1 MITMLWIDSSAMTI
15 GLFAFCLGAYLV
27 GSLNAAAIVARSRGL
42 DIYATGSGN
51 PGASNV
57 YRSLGKRW
65 AALVYVV
72 DLLKGFVPAL
82 IALLAVDL
90 VATTFAG
97 LCAVVGH
104 CFPVFHKFR
113 GGKGVAT
120 GGGVILAVAPLV
132 LVGLA
137 LIYAVLVRLT
147 KISSAGSLVSVLS
160 SVPLV
165 AVSGVRGW
173 ALVWVA
179 LIVVLIIYRHRSNI
193 ARLLGGSEHKVVTP

>member
-1 MITMLWIDSSAMTI
+1 MTI
-15 GLFAFCLGAYLV
+15 GVFAFCLGAYLV

-57 YRSLGKRW
+57 YRSFGKRW
-65 AALVYVV
+65 AALVCVV

-82 IALLAVDL
+82 IGLLAVDQ
-90 VATTFAG
+90 VAATFAG

-160 SVPLV
+160 SVPLA
-165 AVSGVRGW
+165 AVSGVLGW
-173 ALVWVA
+173 ALVWVGM
-179 LIVVLIIYRHRSNI
+179 IVVLIIYRHRSNI
-193 ARLLGGSEHKVVTP
+193 IRLLGGSEHKVVTP

>member
-90 VATTFAG
+90 VAATFAG

-147 KISSAGSLVSVLS
+147 EISSVGSLVSVLS
-160 SVPLV
+160 SVPLA

-173 ALVWVA
+173 ALVWVGM
-179 LIVVLIIYRHRSNI
+179 IVVLIIYRHRSNI
-193 ARLLGGSEHKVVTP
+193 TRLLRGSEHKVVTP

>member
-1 MITMLWIDSSAMTI
+1 MTI
-15 GLFAFCLGAYLV
+15 GVSALCLSAYLV
-27 GSLNAAAIVARSRGL
+27 GSLNVAAIVARSRGL
-42 DIYATGSGN
+42 NIYATGSGN

-65 AALVYVV
+65 AVLVYVV

-82 IALLAVDL
+82 IGLTAFDL
-90 VATTFAG
+90 TVATFAG

-132 LVGLA
+132 LLGLA